1 MQTKQK
7 SPSERFKRKVLMRWR
22 WLRGRGMSLEQAAV
36 EIGVTTGDLRRWSRG
51 EGAEAPLI
59 VPVQVEAE
67 PTSLRGLLGGRTLP
81 SPVFP
86 PASGARTLS
95 TRRGPNVFS

>member
-22 WLRGRGMSLEQAAV
+22 WLGGRGMSLEQAAV

-67 PTSLRGLLGGRTLP
+67 PTAPSCCGGCRDRG
-81 SPVFP
+81 
-86 PASGARTLS
+86 
-95 TRRGPNVFS
+95 